1 MNHQVTV
8 EDMERNI
15 VSLQITSQL
24 GLKSEYGSSTRCSR
38 HTHSHAVCDVVAEDR
53 SRGTYESANN
63 KRLREVYKVPGGRSI
78 IFSVNIR
85 QRVREPSE
93 KVKLTTAQKPPQG
106 ASGAPRRGRSA
117 RWRYPTNNQPASRN
131 P

>member
-38 HTHSHAVCDVVAEDR
+38 HARSHAVCDVVAEDR
-53 SRGTYESANN
+53 SRGTYDSANN
-63 KRLREVYKVPGGRSI
+63 KQLRQVYKVPGGRSI
-78 IFSVNIR
+78 ILSVI
-85 QRVREPSE
+85 SI
-93 KVKLTTAQKPPQG
+93 
-106 ASGAPRRGRSA
+106 
-117 RWRYPTNNQPASRN
+117 
-131 P
+131 